1 MELAKSVL
9 LALLALLAW
18 LAAGSVAD
26 DRLMLMSFMSGMTAN
41 SSLALAWSSWG
52 NSSVPTCQWRGV
64 TCGLS
69 GYRRGRVVALD
80 LPGLGLDG
88 TVPPE
93 LCNLTY
99 LRRLHLPANHLHGIL
114 PPELGNLPELS
125 HLNLSYN
132 SFQGRIPGSLSNC
145 TRLQNLLLYSNSLH
159 GKIPP
164 ELCSLSDLKVL
175 NLGQNTLTGNIPP
188 GIGNLVNLRTLNLQF
203 NNLSGEI
210 PREIGGLVNLVG
222 LGLGYNLLRGAIPAS
237 LGNLSALQ
245 YISIPS
251 AKLTGSIPQLP
262 KLSFLLVLELG
273 VNNLEG
279 RIHAS
284 LGSLSSLVFLSLQ
297 QNRLT
302 GHIPDSLG
310 TLQVLNNL
318 DLSQNNLSGPIPH
331 SLGNLGALVTLRLD
345 YNELEGS
352 FPPSLLNLSTLEDLG
367 LQSNRLSGSFPYDI
381 GNKLPNIQ
389 SFVADINQFHGTI
402 PSSTCNA
409 SMLQILQAVYNSLSG
424 RIPPCLGTQ
433 QHRLSVVA
441 LSKNQLE
448 ATNDADW
455 GFLSSLTNCSNL
467 RSLDLGYS
475 SLQGELPSSIGHLS
489 SGLSFLIIAN
499 NNIVG
504 KIPEGIG
511 SLVNLKLLYMDYN
524 HLEGTIPASLGKIK
538 VLNRLS
544 LPHNNLS
551 GSIPPTLGN
560 LTALNVL
567 LLQGNA
573 LDGRIPSSLSSCPI
587 EQLDLSYNSLTGT
600 IPKELFLIS
609 TLSSFMLLRHNLI
622 SGTLPSEMGN
632 LINVGVLDFTS
643 NNISGEIPASIGECQ
658 SLQYLHISGNSLQG
672 AIPLSMEQLKG
683 LLVLDL
689 SSNNLSGGIPEFLGN
704 LKGLSALNLSF
715 NNFEGEVPKHG
726 VFLNLTAISINGND
740 GLCGGIPQLKL
751 PPCSNHT
758 TKKPSRKL
766 VMIISICSAALFITL
781 TSALFIFYHKSRKMK
796 SSVQL
801 SLISEHYMWVSYAE
815 LFEATNGFSSEN
827 LIGAGSFGSVYKG
840 SMRSNDQQVVVA
852 VKVLNLKQHGAS
864 QSFDAECETLRCIRH
879 RNLVKIL
886 TVCSSIDF
894 EGHDF
899 KALVYEFLTNGN
911 LGEWLFLLFEN
922 TPWKGLMGDGE
933 YKAKDHIARLSIAID
948 VAFSLEYLHQHKP
961 LPIIHCDLKPSNVLL
976 DNDMVAHVADFG
988 LARFVHQDLEKSS
1001 GWASMRGTIGYAA
1014 PEYGLGNQVSIQGD
1028 VYSYGILLLEM
1039 FTGKRPTDSDFGEV
1053 VGLREY
1059 VQMALPDK
1067 IANVI
1072 DQWLLPEMGNDEH
1085 DKSNSNESKDLR
1097 IACISSI
1104 LRIGISCSEK
1114 TPTDR
1119 PQIGDVLKEL
1129 LAIRDK
1135 FHKNHSGE
1143 GPTSSH

>member
-911 LGEWLFLLFEN
+911 LGTSWHGSEWLHQQ
-922 TPWKGLMGDGE
+922 LMGDGE

>member
-1 MELAKSVL
+1 
-9 LALLALLAW
+9 
-18 LAAGSVAD
+18 
-26 DRLMLMSFMSGMTAN
+26 
-41 SSLALAWSSWG
+41 
-52 NSSVPTCQWRGV
+52 
-64 TCGLS
+64 
-69 GYRRGRVVALD
+69 
-80 LPGLGLDG
+80 
-88 TVPPE
+88 
-93 LCNLTY
+93 
-99 LRRLHLPANHLHGIL
+99 
-114 PPELGNLPELS
+114 
-125 HLNLSYN
+125 
-132 SFQGRIPGSLSNC
+132 
-145 TRLQNLLLYSNSLH
+145 
-159 GKIPP
+159 
-164 ELCSLSDLKVL
+164 
-175 NLGQNTLTGNIPP
+175 
-188 GIGNLVNLRTLNLQF
+188 
-203 NNLSGEI
+203 
-210 PREIGGLVNLVG
+210 
-222 LGLGYNLLRGAIPAS
+222 
-237 LGNLSALQ
+237 
-245 YISIPS
+245 
-251 AKLTGSIPQLP
+251 
-262 KLSFLLVLELG
+262 
-273 VNNLEG
+273 
-279 RIHAS
+279 
-284 LGSLSSLVFLSLQ
+284 
-297 QNRLT
+297 
-302 GHIPDSLG
+302 
-310 TLQVLNNL
+310 
-318 DLSQNNLSGPIPH
+318 
-331 SLGNLGALVTLRLD
+331 
-345 YNELEGS
+345 
-352 FPPSLLNLSTLEDLG
+352 
-367 LQSNRLSGSFPYDI
+367 
-381 GNKLPNIQ
+381 
-389 SFVADINQFHGTI
+389 
-402 PSSTCNA
+402 
-409 SMLQILQAVYNSLSG
+409 
-424 RIPPCLGTQ
+424 
-433 QHRLSVVA
+433 
-441 LSKNQLE
+441 
-448 ATNDADW
+448 
-455 GFLSSLTNCSNL
+455 
-467 RSLDLGYS
+467 
-475 SLQGELPSSIGHLS
+475 
-489 SGLSFLIIAN
+489 
-499 NNIVG
+499 
-504 KIPEGIG
+504 
-511 SLVNLKLLYMDYN
+511 MDYN

-567 LLQGNA
+567 LLQGNT

-600 IPKELFLIS
+600 IPKELFLMS
-609 TLSSFMLLRHNLI
+609 TLSSFMLLGHNLI

-632 LINVGVLDFTS
+632 LINVGVFDFAS

-672 AIPLSMEQLKG
+672 EIPLSMEQLKG

-689 SSNNLSGGIPEFLGN
+689 SSNNFSGGIPQFLGN

-715 NNFEGEVPKHG
+715 NNFEGEVPKDG

-751 PPCSNHT
+751 PPCTNHT

-781 TSALFIFYHKSRKMK
+781 ASALFIFYHKSRKMK
-796 SSVQL
+796 SSAQL
-801 SLISEHYMWVSYAE
+801 SLISENYMRVSYAE
-815 LFEATNGFSSEN
+815 LFKATNGFSSEN

-840 SMRSNDQQVVVA
+840 SMQSNDQQVVVA
-852 VKVLNLKQHGAS
+852 VKVFNLKQRGAS
-864 QSFDAECETLRCIRH
+864 QSFDAECETLRCVRH

-911 LGEWLFLLFEN
+911 LEEWLHQQ
-922 TPWKGLMGDGE
+922 LMGDGE

-1053 VGLREY
+1053 IGLREY

-1072 DQWLLPEMGNDEH
+1072 DQWLIPEMGNDEQ
-1085 DKSNSNESKDLR
+1085 DKSNSNESRDLR
-1097 IACISSI
+1097 LACISSI

-1119 PQIGDVLKEL
+1119 PQIGDALKEL

-1135 FHKNHSGE
+1135 FHRNHSGE